1 MKPSQKEI
9 AQKILDTIRKNDG
22 EAYLVGGCVRD
33 IILEREPNDYDIT
46 TNLLPKE
53 IKNIFHK
60 EKIPVISIGD
70 GEKHLTVVVVID
82 GYQIEVTT
90 YRKETDYSDGRH
102 PDSVIPAKTI
112 EEDLSRRDFTMNAI
126 ASKNTFISL
135 LSKDNMIDPYGG
147 FEDIN
152 RRYIRCVGNP
162 KDRFDED
169 KLRAMRAVRFASQLG
184 FKLGSLTYEEI
195 KSVSLGQISRE
206 RIQMELVKI
215 LGSKFPSHGIRLL
228 KDLNLLKQFAPET
241 LDGVDLDGGD
251 NHKESVWDHGLYTL
265 DEMVPLTAD
274 WRLRLGGWW
283 HDIGKPSC
291 KSNTVDGIHFYRHED
306 VGAEIAK
313 SIMQRLKFSN
323 SDIDYVYKMILYH
336 MHTYKQTK
344 SDLSKRAV
352 KNLVRAIGQE
362 NVMDMVILNYCD
374 REGNKK
380 RETMPFR
387 LYVER
392 FSIWN
397 RWEQIRKEDAAL
409 KVTDLKV
416 NGHDMMKLG
425 FSGKQVGDVLNYLLD
440 AVDGDKLKN
449 NKEELL
455 KFATEYKHE
464 NFIDISEEK

>member
-1 MKPSQKEI
+1 MKLSQKET
-9 AQKILDTIRKNDG
+9 AQKILDTIRKNGG

-33 IILEREPNDYDIT
+33 LILEREPNDYDIT
-46 TNLLPKE
+46 TNLLPKD
-53 IKNIFHK
+53 IKKIFHK

-70 GEKHLTVVVVID
+70 SEKHLTVIVVID

-126 ASKNTFISL
+126 ASKDTFISL
-135 LSKDNMIDPYGG
+135 LSKDSLIDPYGG

-152 RRYIRCVGNP
+152 RRYISCVGIP

-184 FKLGSLTYEEI
+184 FKLGSSTYEEI
-195 KSVSLGQISRE
+195 KSVSLDQISKE

-215 LGSKFPSHGIRLL
+215 LGSKFPYHGMVLL
-228 KDLNLLKQFAPET
+228 KDLNLLKQIAPEL
-241 LDGVDLDGGD
+241 LDGVDLDGGN
-251 NHKESVWDHGLYTL
+251 NHKETVWEHDLLTL
-265 DEMVPLTAD
+265 NASVPLTQD
-274 WRLRLGGWW
+274 WRLRLACLL
-283 HDIGKPSC
+283 HDVGKPTC
-291 KSNTVDGIHFYRHED
+291 KLDTVGTIHFYGHEL
-306 VGAEIAK
+306 VGADIAK
-313 SIMQRLKFSN
+313 SIMKRLKFSN
-323 SDIDYVYKMILYH
+323 SDIDYVYSMILNH

-344 SDLSKRAV
+344 SELSKRAV
-352 KNLVRAIGQE
+352 KNLVRSIGQE

-374 REGNKK
+374 REGNRA
-380 RETMPFR
+380 RETMAFR
-387 LYVER
+387 LYVDR

-397 RWEQIRKEDAAL
+397 RWEEIRKQDAAM

-425 FSGKQVGDVLNYLLD
+425 YSGKLVGHVLKEMLNLIDQDL
-440 AVDGDKLKN
+440 LKN
-449 NKEELL
+449 NHQEL
-455 KFATEYKHE
+455 
-464 NFIDISEEK
+464 IDHAIKQKSYWDEFGKVKS